1 MNEQIIKQ
9 ISFDLKINDNQT
21 KETLKLLESGNTI
34 PFIARYRK
42 EATGNLDEEQIR
54 KISEVYLYQ
63 VNLLKRKE
71 DVIRLITEKEL
82 MTEELNK
89 QIMQCLK
96 LIEVEDLYRPF
107 KEKKQ
112 TKATKAIKNGLEP
125 LAKLFLTFP
134 KEEITDLVKPYLN
147 EEIKTNEDALI
158 NTGYIIA
165 EMISDNANYRKWIR
179 ANTYIYGNIKS
190 TKKKNSHDENLI
202 YEMYYDYEEPLKRIK
217 PHRILA
223 LNRGEK
229 EKILNISIE
238 YAKEKVYDYLEKK
251 IIKNY
256 KVAVTQIII
265 DAIKDS
271 YKRLIKPSIER
282 EIRSELTTSA
292 SITAIDNFS

>member
-34 PFIARYRK
+34 PFIARYLK

-147 EEIKTNEDALI
+147 EEIKTNED
-158 NTGYIIA
+158 
-165 EMISDNANYRKWIR
+165 
-179 ANTYIYGNIKS
+179 
-190 TKKKNSHDENLI
+190 
-202 YEMYYDYEEPLKRIK
+202 
-217 PHRILA
+217 
-223 LNRGEK
+223 
-229 EKILNISIE
+229 
-238 YAKEKVYDYLEKK
+238 
-251 IIKNY
+251 
-256 KVAVTQIII
+256 
-265 DAIKDS
+265 
-271 YKRLIKPSIER
+271 
-282 EIRSELTTSA
+282 
-292 SITAIDNFS
+292 